1 MATLVQ
7 TSDHNAVIELQD
19 KVSKIVFYGTQA
31 EWDAL
36 SVDEK
41 AKYTFVNI
49 SDKDSSNTS
58 TGINPSPSSTTDS
71 IGYIKL
77 NSSIAL
83 VWLTV
88 NIGTYTIGQHFY
100 SPLLNLGKPNDITI
114 TNILAASFTVL
125 GYDSLLV
132 SEIDDNNGY
141 IQCKLYNTSTAD
153 MTNQN
158 ISIQGLCVVAYS

>member
-1 MATLVQ
+1 MALTQ
-7 TSDHNAVIELQD
+7 SNDHSSVIELKD
-19 KVSKIVFYGTQA
+19 RINKIAFTGTQA
-31 EWDAL
+31 EWDSL
-36 SVDEK
+36 PLEEK

-49 SDKDSSNTS
+49 SDKDSSDASS
-58 TGINPSPSSTTDS
+58 TGISPSPSSTADS

-88 NIGTYTIGQHFY
+88 SIGTYTIGQHYY
-100 SPLLNLGKPNDITI
+100 SPVLNLGKPNDITI
-114 TNILAASFTVL
+114 NNILAASFTVL

-132 SEIDDNNGY
+132 SEIDDSNGY
-141 IQCKLYNTSTAD
+141 IQCKLYNTSASD
-153 MTNQN
+153 MTDQN